1 MADSGAT
8 DRVVMTGM
16 SPPERVGGVLRPV
29 RPPWAVS
36 AAVLGP
42 LLWGFIVDV
51 LGMSRHA
58 AMVSLMLIGL
68 TALWVLR
75 GINPGAAY
83 EAASPDGDSGG
94 NTMETDPPTAPLGT

>member
-1 MADSGAT
+1 
-8 DRVVMTGM
+8 VVMTGL
-16 SPPERVGGVLRPV
+16 SPPERVGEFYGLYATVGRF
-29 RPPWAVS
+29 

-58 AMVSLMLIGL
+58 AMFSLMLIGL

-83 EAASPDGDSGG
+83 EADSSDGDSGG
-94 NTMETDPPTAPLGT
+94 NTMETDPPSAPLGT

>member
-1 MADSGAT
+1 
-8 DRVVMTGM
+8 MTGL
-16 SPPERVGGVLRPV
+16 SPPERVGEFYGLYATVGRF
-29 RPPWAVS
+29 

-75 GINPGAAY
+75 GINPGPGY
-83 EAASPDGDSGG
+83 EAVSSDEDSEG
-94 NTMETDPPTAPLGT
+94 NTMETDPPSAPLGT